1 MLTLVTLMQGMVAKK
16 IGLMM
21 VVARIKN
28 AVRSAMIFQ
37 FFKAGILDEELT
49 VPRSE

>member
-1 MLTLVTLMQGMVAKK
+1 MLTLVALMQGMAAKNF
-16 IGLMM
+16 GLMI
-21 VVARIKN
+21 VVARTQN

-49 VPRSE
+49 VPKSE